1 MKTIKT
7 LLLLLS
13 FSILSAQSTPI
24 RDYLNVMKRSDLR
37 GWIFQHGQL
46 IASMGHSAMNDAPI
60 ETWYFDETS
69 MAVDD
74 GTDNSS
80 ALKPIDI
87 PVEEPGRYLKT
98 MVQSDW
104 NMTLNKPIL
113 FSGVYSDLTGKPSL
127 FSGVYN
133 DLTGKPTIPNYTPG
147 TGIGISGNVITNTL
161 PNQSVTLTAGN
172 RISITGSYPNFTISY
187 IEPTANIVTRTVNS
201 NYTISTTKQATVFY
215 SVTCSVTNPLL
226 VGSST
231 AMAYLEYSLNSG
243 TTWNLPSQNG
253 NSSSVGVAVAIQ
265 LTNGQTGVLAG
276 VIPANAL
283 TRIRTTT
290 TGTGSV
296 VSVTGQETY

>member
-1 MKTIKT
+1 MKQLQ
-7 LLLLLS
+7 LLILLLS

-74 GTDNSS
+74 GTDESL

-113 FSGVYSDLTGKPSL
+113 FSGA
-127 FSGVYN
+127 YN
-133 DLTGKPTIPNYTPG
+133 DLTGKPPIPNYTAG
-147 TGIGISGNVITNTL
+147 TGISVAGNVLSNTL
-161 PNQSVTLTAGN
+161 PDQTVTLTAGN
-172 RISITGSYPNFTISY
+172 RISITGTYPNFTISY
-187 IEPTANIVTRTVNS
+187 IEPTANIVVRSINS

-231 AMAYLEYSLNSG
+231 AIAYLEYSLNSG
-243 TTWNLPSQNG
+243 ATWNLPSQNG

-283 TRIRTTT
+283 TRIRTAT

-296 VSVTGQETY
+296 ISVTGQEIY

>member
-1 MKTIKT
+1 MKKLQ
-7 LLLLLS
+7 LLILLLS
-13 FSILSAQSTPI
+13 LSILSAQSTPI

-46 IASMGHSAMNDAPI
+46 IASMGHSTMNDAPI

-74 GTDNSS
+74 GTDESL

-87 PVEEPGRYLKT
+87 PVEEPGRYLRT

-104 NMTLNKPIL
+104 NMTINKPTL
-113 FSGVYSDLTGKPSL
+113 FSGA
-127 FSGVYN
+127 YN
-133 DLTGKPTIPNYTPG
+133 DLTGKPTIPNYTAG
-147 TGIGISGNVITNTL
+147 TGISISGNTITNTL
-161 PNQSVTLTAGN
+161 PGQTVTLTAGN
-172 RISITGSYPNFTISY
+172 RISITGTYPNFTIAY
-187 IEPTANIVTRTVNS
+187 IEPTPNIVTRSVNS

-215 SVTCSVTNPLL
+215 SVTCSVTNPL
-226 VGSST
+226 VAGTST
-231 AMAYLEYSLNSG
+231 AMAFLEYSVNSG
-243 TTWNLPSQNG
+243 TTWSLPSQNG
-253 NSSSVGVAVAIQ
+253 NSSGVGLAVAIQ

-290 TGTGSV
+290 SGTGSV
-296 VSVTGQETY
+296 ISVTGQETY